1 MRLKEL
7 SYLFILAALWGAS
20 FLFVRIASPA
30 LGPFITIELRVFIA
44 ASVLILYA
52 WIKGK
57 KLDVMQRWKEYL
69 FLGAVNAGIPFTFI
83 AVASL
88 NLPSSVASIINAT
101 SPVFGGIIAWLVLKE
116 EFSLK
121 RIIGMIISF
130 TGVII
135 LMGWST
141 LPKDIII
148 YLSAGASI
156 TASFFYGIGIV
167 YIKKRFQGSDFLS
180 MSIGQ
185 QLGAS
190 LVVLPTVFIPF
201 NNKYIDLKV
210 ILSIVG
216 LSVFCTAL
224 AYFFYFYLI
233 ENVGPTKAITVTF
246 LIPFFGVLWGAIF
259 LNEVVTFGMTAALI
273 TIITGVFLATDV
285 KISNLF

>member
-7 SYLFILAALWGAS
+7 LYLFILAALWGAS

-44 ASVLILYA
+44 ASVLIIYA

-57 KLDVMQRWKEYL
+57 KLDVLNRWKEYL

-83 AVASL
+83 AIASL
-88 NLPSSVASIINAT
+88 NLPSSVASILNAT
-101 SPVFGGIIAWLVLKE
+101 SPVFGGIIAWFVLNEKLT
-116 EFSLK
+116 LK

-141 LPKDIII
+141 LPKDTIIF
-148 YLSAGASI
+148 LSAGASV

-167 YIKKRFQGSDFLS
+167 YIKKKFQGSDFLS

-190 LVVLPTVFIPF
+190 LVVFPTVFIPF
-201 NNKYIDLKV
+201 DNKYVDLNV
-210 ILSIVG
+210 IMSIIG

-246 LIPFFGVLWGAIF
+246 LIPFFGVLWGALF
-259 LNEVVTFGMTAALI
+259 LNETVSLGMTAGLI
-273 TIITGVFLATDV
+273 TIITGVFLATEV
-285 KISNLF
+285 RLSNLF